1 MTDKEILL
9 RKKVSNYYI
18 ILIGILG
25 WALLYTPF
33 LLSLFRRSQSYSSDG
48 SEIGWRI
55 QIKHTKA

>member
-25 WALLYTPF
+25 WAFIVYSIPF
-33 LLSLFRRSQSYSSDG
+33 VTFQ
-48 SEIGWRI
+48 EKPIVFF
-55 QIKHTKA
+55 